1 MPRGVRS
8 TSHTRPSVGSVHSC
22 GVAPRRGPFRPI
34 PGGGPGRSMVGPAV
48 GRGAGTW
55 LHRRGLGPWPRA
67 RNRTWSPSTRPAGPP
82 AWAYRSPDV
91 QGSRG
96 CKVTVV
102 RTVWRDPQCNPR
114 MLLGHGTTQLWR
126 TNSTLSKNLQVAQL
140 KQKDLSGTCPMRA
153 DGKCPDGTEIQPR
166 QNRRRVPQRSLPPV
180 RQGL

>member
-1 MPRGVRS
+1 MWSGPPAGALS
-8 TSHTRPSVGSVHSC
+8 ADS
-22 GVAPRRGPFRPI
+22 RRGP
-34 PGGGPGRSMVGPAV
+34 GAQHG
-48 GRGAGTW
+48 GAG
-55 LHRRGLGPWPRA
+55 RRA
-67 RNRTWSPSTRPAGPP
+67 RRRHLAPPPGAGPMAAGEKSDLATEHP
-82 AWAYRSPDV
+82 ACGAACQCFNCAWAHRSPDVTV